1 MEIGFIGLG
10 NMGKP
15 MAKNLCKA
23 GYSLIVNDLNREAV
37 AELVAMG
44 AQEAQT
50 PAGLAKN
57 VDVLITMLPN
67 EAIVR
72 QVIMGETGILQG
84 AAEGLCLID
93 MSSVSPE
100 FSRQMAANAE
110 KQGLAYMDAPVSGG
124 VKGAEGGRLT
134 IMVGGKESV
143 IQKCRPVLEVL
154 GEKIY
159 EVGAIGSGDAVKMI
173 NNMLLAVNMAA
184 AAEAFVLGQ
193 KIGLDPQKMLDII
206 GESSGSSYA
215 LQAKM
220 PNFVFKGEFAPG
232 FMIDLQQKD
241 LELAI
246 QSAKKQQVP
255 FFMAAL
261 AQQVYS
267 QAQSAG
273 FGREDI
279 SAVIK
284 PLENLTKTT
293 VRVCK
298 K

>member
-50 PAGLAKN
+50 PAALAKN
-57 VDVLITMLPN
+57 VDILITMLPN

-124 VKGAEGGRLT
+124 VNGAEGGRLT
-134 IMVGGKESV
+134 IMAGGKESV

>member
-44 AQEAQT
+44 AREAQT
-50 PAGLAKN
+50 PAALAKN

-124 VKGAEGGRLT
+124 VNGAEGGRLT
-134 IMVGGKESV
+134 IMAGGKESV

-284 PLENLTKTT
+284 PLEKLTKTT

>member
-50 PAGLAKN
+50 PAALAKN
-57 VDVLITMLPN
+57 VDILITMLPN

-72 QVIMGETGILQG
+72 QVIMGETGVLQG

-124 VKGAEGGRLT
+124 VNGAEGGRLT
-134 IMVGGKESV
+134 IMAGGKESV

-215 LQAKM
+215 LRAKM

-284 PLENLTKTT
+284 PLEKLTKTT

>member
-50 PAGLAKN
+50 PAALAKN
-57 VDVLITMLPN
+57 VDILITMLPN

-124 VKGAEGGRLT
+124 VNGAEGGRLT
-134 IMVGGKESV
+134 IMAGGKESV

-284 PLENLTKTT
+284 PLEKLTKTT

>member
-72 QVIMGETGILQG
+72 QVIMGETGVLQG